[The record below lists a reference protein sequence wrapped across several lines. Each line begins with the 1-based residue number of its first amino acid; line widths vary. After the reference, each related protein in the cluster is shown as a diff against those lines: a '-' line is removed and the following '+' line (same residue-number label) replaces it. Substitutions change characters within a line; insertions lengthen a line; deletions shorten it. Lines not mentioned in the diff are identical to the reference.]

1 MTTLEQ
7 TINIA
12 LESQSHYETMRRIK
26 RISKTKIASYIR
38 IGRKNQLQGTWER
51 ENQLRTYWN
60 NKVGAWRKC

>member
-7 TINIA
+7 KINIA
-12 LESQSHYETMRRIK
+12 LESHSCYETMKRIK

-38 IGRKNQLQGTWER
+38 IGNKNQLKGTWER
-51 ENQLRTYWN
+51 ENELRVHWN

>member
-12 LESQSHYETMRRIK
+12 LESQNYYETAKRIK
-26 RISKTKIASYIR
+26 KISKTKIASYIR

-51 ENQLRTYWN
+51 ENQLRSYWN